1 MSIDVDNNAILQTVF
16 SLAGTC
22 NNFPGHYHPINP
34 CDETPLFR
42 VVINL
47 AYKLKDGIH
56 SPIDEEFHN
65 LIQQLPDHAFDQE
78 VHGHPAMIYI
88 CGHYSH
94 EVFTH
99 FFIRREERV
108 SSVEKCSMLIYD
120 ENYNGSDILYKPR
133 YLFNVACDRLG
144 VDYVSSICNGWIS
157 DAFLVSIV
165 LEETMIPSNYSLT
178 HKYLLSSKIQRL
190 IQKKSSRTGCPF

>member
-1 MSIDVDNNAILQTVF
+1 MSIEVNNEDAILQTVF
-16 SLAGTC
+16 SLAGSC
-22 NNFPGHYHPINP
+22 NNFPSYHPINP
-34 CDETPLFR
+34 SDETPLFR

-56 SPIDEEFHN
+56 SPIDEEFDN

-88 CGHYSH
+88 CDHYSR

-108 SSVEKCSMLIYD
+108 SSVEKCSMLMYD
-120 ENYNGSDILYKPR
+120 KHYNVSEISRTPR
-133 YLFNVACDRLG
+133 YLFDVACDRLG
-144 VDYVSSICNGWIS
+144 VEYVSCICHGWIS
-157 DAFLVSIV
+157 EAFVFSIV
-165 LEETMIPSNYSLT
+165 LEETIIPSNYSFT
-178 HKYLLSSKIQRL
+178 HKYRLSSKIQRL
-190 IQKKSSRTGCPF
+190 VQKQSSRTECPF

>member
-1 MSIDVDNNAILQTVF
+1 MSIDVDNDAILQTVF

-22 NNFPGHYHPINP
+22 NNFPGHHH
-34 CDETPLFR
+34 PLFR

-65 LIQQLPDHAFDQE
+65 LIQQLPDLAFDQE
-78 VHGHPAMIYI
+78 VNGHPAMIYI
-88 CGHYSH
+88 CDHYSR

-108 SSVEKCSMLIYD
+108 SSVEKCSMLILD
-120 ENYNGSDILYKPR
+120 ENYNGSDILCKPR
-133 YLFNVACDRLG
+133 YLFDVACDRLG
-144 VDYVSSICNGWIS
+144 
-157 DAFLVSIV
+157 
-165 LEETMIPSNYSLT
+165 NY
-178 HKYLLSSKIQRL
+178 YG
-190 IQKKSSRTGCPF
+190 IQKYYRFLRAPHGYETKQTYYKGIRNF